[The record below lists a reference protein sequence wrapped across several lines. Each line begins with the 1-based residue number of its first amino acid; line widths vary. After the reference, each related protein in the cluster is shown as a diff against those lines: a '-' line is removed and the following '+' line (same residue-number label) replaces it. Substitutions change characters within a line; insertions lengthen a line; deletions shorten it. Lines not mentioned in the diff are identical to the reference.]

1 MLVLDN
7 NRELNVSKLNEI
19 ERQDFEKLMELII
32 EKRMY
37 SNSRLTLK
45 VLSEQT
51 NMHSK
56 YISKLINSFTGTNF
70 NEFINKFRI
79 NEFKE
84 KAKDTSYENYSI
96 LGIANESGFSS
107 KSTFYKAF
115 KKFEKKSPSEYIN
128 SL

>member
-1 MLVLDN
+1 MGNNNKFNVCRLD
-7 NRELNVSKLNEI
+7 EKE
-19 ERQDFEKLMELII
+19 DFEKLMDLII

-56 YISKLINSFTGTNF
+56 YISKLINSFTETNF
-70 NEFINKFRI
+70 NDFINKFRV

-84 KAKDTSYENYSI
+84 KAKDASYENYSI

-115 KKFEKKSPSEYIN
+115 KKFENKSPSEYIN
-128 SL
+128 SLKD